1 MKFLALVTALL
12 VSRLLFQPHSRPYQP
27 AAGSGGDRLIVW
39 LFLSLCLEAL
49 LLLSLDFAYGV
60 PVLLLETALL
70 AYWLGRSTPGN
81 LLLEYAGLWE
91 QGDYSAASAHAA
103 EQIRF
108 HAHAQDQRQGDASR
122 AQRLHCR
129 ICQCYLQQLLLTLF
143 VPLFWFWLAGIPGL
157 LLAVLVQ
164 PQLESIRPAALA
176 YWVQWLPVRLLGFSF
191 FVVGSGSGAW
201 AALSRLSRR
210 RNDIR
215 WLFRVGLGAI
225 GDYAGSRDL
234 AGTLAQR
241 GAEEMDALQRLVG
254 RALTLW
260 LLIIAVLAMAGFEIR
275 LY

>member
-1 MKFLALVTALL
+1 MKFLALLGALL
-12 VSRLLFQPHSRPYQP
+12 FSRLLFRPHSQPYQP
-27 AAGSGGDRLIVW
+27 AAGSSRDRLIVW

-49 LLLSLDFAYGV
+49 LLLSLEFAYGL

-70 AYWLGRSTPGN
+70 SYWLGRSTPGN
-81 LLLEYAGLWE
+81 LLLEYADLWVR
-91 QGDYSAASAHAA
+91 GDYSAASAHAA

-108 HAHAQDQRQGDASR
+108 HGHVLPERP
-122 AQRLHCR
+122 QRLHYR

-164 PQLESIRPAALA
+164 PQLETIRPVAWA

-201 AALSRLSRR
+201 FALLRLSHR
-210 RNDIR
+210 RNDIQ

-234 AGTLAQR
+234 AGNLAQR
-241 GAEEMDALQRLVG
+241 GAEEMGALRRLVG
-254 RALTLW
+254 RALVLW
-260 LLIIAVLAMAGFEIR
+260 LLIIAALAMAGLEIR

>member
-1 MKFLALVTALL
+1 MKFLALAAALL

-27 AAGSGGDRLIVW
+27 AAGSTRDRVIVW

-60 PVLLLETALL
+60 PILLLETALL
-70 AYWLGRSTPGN
+70 SYWLGRSTPGN
-81 LLLEYAGLWE
+81 LLRQYAGLWE
-91 QGDYSAASAHAA
+91 QGEYGAASAHAA
-103 EQIRF
+103 EQIHF
-108 HAHAQDQRQGDASR
+108 HSHQHGQENAERP
-122 AQRLHCR
+122 QRLHYR

-143 VPLFWFWLAGIPGL
+143 VPLFWFWLAGVPGL

-164 PQLESIRPAALA
+164 PQLETIRPASLA

-191 FVVGSGSGAW
+191 FMVGSGTGAW
-201 AALSRLSRR
+201 VALSRLSHR
-210 RNDIR
+210 RNDIQ

-225 GDYAGSRDL
+225 GDYAGSRDQ
-234 AGTLAQR
+234 AGSLAQR

-260 LLIIAVLAMAGFEIR
+260 LLIIAALAMAGLEIR

>member
-1 MKFLALVTALL
+1 MKFLALISALF
-12 VSRLLFQPHSRPYQP
+12 VSRLLFSPHSQPYQP
-27 AAGSGGDRLIVW
+27 AAGSIRDRVIAW
-39 LFLSLCLEAL
+39 LFLSLCLETVL
-49 LLLSLDFAYGV
+49 LFSLDFAYGL
-60 PVLLLETALL
+60 PVLLLEIALL
-70 AYWLGRSTPGN
+70 SYWLGRSTPGN
-81 LLLEYAGLWE
+81 LLRDYAGLWGRGE
-91 QGDYSAASAHAA
+91 YSAASMHAA

-108 HAHAQDQRQGDASR
+108 HRHADAQREVER
-122 AQRLHCR
+122 PQRLHYR
-129 ICQCYLQQLLLTLF
+129 LCQCYLQQLLLTLF

-164 PQLESIRPAALA
+164 PQLETIRPASLA

-191 FVVGSGSGAW
+191 FVVGSGNGAW
-201 AALSRLSRR
+201 AALSRLSHR
-210 RNDIR
+210 RNDIQ

-241 GAEEMDALQRLVG
+241 GAEEMEALQRLVG

-260 LLIIAVLAMAGFEIR
+260 LLIIAALAMAGLEIR

>member
-1 MKFLALVTALL
+1 MKFLALLGALFF
-12 VSRLLFQPHSRPYQP
+12 SRLLFRPHSQPYQP
-27 AAGSGGDRLIVW
+27 AAASSRDRVIVW

-49 LLLSLDFAYGV
+49 LLFSLEFAYGV

-70 AYWLGRSTPGN
+70 SYWLGRSTPGN
-81 LLLEYAGLWE
+81 LLQEYADLWAR
-91 QGDYSAASAHAA
+91 GHYSAASAHAA

-108 HAHAQDQRQGDASR
+108 HEHAGPERPL
-122 AQRLHCR
+122 RLHYR
-129 ICQCYLQQLLLTLF
+129 ICQRYLQQLLLTLF

-164 PQLESIRPAALA
+164 PQLETLRPASLA

-191 FVVGSGSGAW
+191 FIVGSGNGAW
-201 AALSRLSRR
+201 FALSRLSHR
-210 RNDIR
+210 RNDIQ

-234 AGTLAQR
+234 AGNLAQR
-241 GAEEMDALQRLVG
+241 GSEEMDALQRLVA
-254 RALTLW
+254 RALVLW
-260 LLIIAVLAMAGFEIR
+260 LLIIAALAMAGFEIR